1 MVDYPQEHVAMA
13 DQTKVVI
20 SSKVPLW
27 FRREIGV
34 RAAKRDKTISDYV
47 YSLLKLA
54 LRRDDWLEREI
65 ARRSAP
71 QLEFPPILEEIRE
84 D

>member
-1 MVDYPQEHVAMA
+1 MRSE
-13 DQTKVVI
+13 QTKVCL
-20 SSKVPLW
+20 STKVPLW

-34 RAAKRDKTISDYV
+34 RAAKESKTISDYV
-47 YSLLKLA
+47 YDLLRLA
-54 LRRDDWLEREI
+54 QRREDWLEREV

-71 QLEFPPILEEIRE
+71 QMEFPPILEETKE

>member
-1 MVDYPQEHVAMA
+1 MT
-13 DQTKVVI
+13 DQTKVVL
-20 SSKVPLW
+20 STKVPRW

-34 RAAKRDKTISDYV
+34 RAAKKDKSISDYA
-47 YSLLKLA
+47 YGLLRLA
-54 LRRDDWLEREI
+54 LRREDWLNREV

-71 QLEFPPILEEIRE
+71 QLEFPPILVETRE

>member
-1 MVDYPQEHVAMA
+1 MVDFSQERAAMKH
-13 DQTKVVI
+13 QEKTVI

-27 FRREIGV
+27 FRRDIGI
-34 RAAKRDKTISDYV
+34 RAARRSQTISDYV
-47 YSLLKLA
+47 YGLLRLA
-54 LRRDDWLEREI
+54 LRRDDWLTREV

-71 QLEFPPILEEIRE
+71 QLEFPPISQETLE

>member
-1 MVDYPQEHVAMA
+1 MVDFSLERVNMS

-20 SSKVPLW
+20 SAKVPLW

-34 RAAKRDKTISDYV
+34 RSAKRSKSISDYV
-47 YSLLKLA
+47 YDLLRLA
-54 LRRDDWLEREI
+54 LRREDWLTGEV

-71 QLEFPPILEEIRE
+71 QLEFPPILEETRE
-84 D
+84 S